1 MSLRKVKFLLS
12 LLTFVTLLIFSNSCE
27 QPINKDHLQTKRVLP
42 DSSAILAEVDSMI
55 YYMQKSDSVKCQ
67 EILKFFNDPELAKK
81 YPCEVYNAFVYSS
94 FSNQQNQLV
103 DSLSYL
109 KTYNQL
115 YDLALKSRSEHFMTY
130 CELYRARNM
139 VVSGKNEEAIPLYM
153 ELLPKFA
160 QYNDNYAI
168 SLIYKR
174 IGLTYLN
181 IYNNSDSAT
190 KYLTKAFY
198 IRIGKID
205 KSIIYDNLVKTYFQI
220 QEFDS
225 LKRFVDMLH
234 HPVDF
239 WRPMEYNTT
248 YAFYQ
253 TYIYTFSDSGSTD
266 SVIKYLNPFINYYF
280 GHPDQGYYPDLMS
293 CMSVFCE
300 GLLKKQE
307 YPLLDS
313 LIYITLRFE
322 KDHPEFTKLN
332 IDFYHVAY
340 KYYESKKD
348 FQGALIF
355 LKKYIDSK
363 KILNLE
369 EQKSKIELARMSYL
383 VQQERIRAANAKMQ
397 QELIS
402 SQQLQRQKFIRNSFI
417 AGFLSLLILIVV
429 LINRHQLKR
438 TIELEKMRSR
448 LSRDLH
454 DDIGSTL
461 SSINILS
468 RTAQHNLNH
477 SNPDK
482 IRFTLEKINE
492 RSQRLLDNMHDIL
505 WKINPGN
512 DTFEEVMSR
521 MREYATTI
529 LEAKGIDYTFNFPKE
544 ALNCKLNME
553 VKNNMYLIFK
563 EAINNLSKYSRAS
576 HAQLSLTFDEKHIY
590 LKIEDNGD
598 GFEIK
603 SSEKDFSS
611 SSSVKSG
618 GAGLQNMRHR
628 ALEMKGTI
636 NITSEIGKG
645 TKIELSIPRFC

>member
-1 MSLRKVKFLLS
+1 MCLRKVKFLLS
-12 LLTFVTLLIFSNSCE
+12 LLTLVTLLIFSNSCE
-27 QPINKDHLQTKRVLP
+27 QSINTEHLQTKRVLP

-103 DSLSYL
+103 DSLSYQ

-153 ELLPKFA
+153 ELLPRFA

-198 IRIGKID
+198 ISIGKID
-205 KSIIYDNLVKTYFQI
+205 KSIIYDNLVKTYFQT

-234 HPVDF
+234 LPVDF

-248 YAFYQ
+248 YTFYQ

-348 FQGALIF
+348 FQSALIF

-529 LEAKGIDYTFNFPKE
+529 LEAKGIDYSFNFPKE
-544 ALNCKLNME
+544 VLNCKLNME

-611 SSSVKSG
+611 SSPVKSG

>member
-1 MSLRKVKFLLS
+1 MTQSKVYTLLQFTITVFLS
-12 LLTFVTLLIFSNSCE
+12 LVFVTCENNIQNKHPEENLI
-27 QPINKDHLQTKRVLP
+27 LP
-42 DSSAILAEVDSMI
+42 DSAAIYAEADSII
-55 YYMQKSDSVKCQ
+55 YYLRNGDSARCFEK
-67 EILKFFNDPELAKK
+67 LKLFNDPQIAKQ
-81 YPCEVYNAFVYSS
+81 YPGPTYNAFIYSF
-94 FSNQQNQLV
+94 FSTAQSRSN
-103 DSLSYL
+103 DSTYFNNI
-109 KTYNQL
+109 YNQL
-115 YDLALKSRSEHFMTY
+115 HDLAVKSGSDHFMAY
-130 CELYRARNM
+130 CQLFKGRHLVANA
-139 VVSGKNEEAIPLYM
+139 KNDEAIPLYFN
-153 ELLPKFA
+153 LLTKFI
-160 QYNDNYAI
+160 QYKDDYAI
-168 SLIYKR
+168 GLIYKR
-174 IGLTYLN
+174 LGLIYLN
-181 IYNNSDSAT
+181 IYNNSDSAS
-190 KYLTKAFY
+190 KYLSKAFY
-198 IRIGKID
+198 INKDKID
-205 KSIIYDNLVKTYFQI
+205 KSLCFDNLVKTYFKTQ
-220 QEFDS
+220 QFDS
-225 LKRFVDMLH
+225 LKRFVDMLNQ
-234 HPVDF
+234 PVNF
-239 WRPMEYNTT
+239 YRLEGVNTT
-248 YAFYQ
+248 YAYYHIYQ
-253 TYIYTFSDSGSTD
+253 YAYSDSGSTD
-266 SVIKYLNPFINYYF
+266 SVMKYLNPFIRYYF
-280 GHPDQGYYPDLMS
+280 DHPDQSYYTDLM
-293 CMSVFCE
+293 CCFSVYCNA
-300 GLLKKQE
+300 LLEKQE
-307 YPLLDS
+307 FRLLDS
-313 LIYITLRFE
+313 LIAITLQFE
-322 KDHPEFTKLN
+322 KENPDFSKLN
-332 IDFYHVAY
+332 TDFYFVCY
-340 KYYESKKD
+340 KYKVSKND
-348 FQGALIF
+348 YHGALSF
-355 LKKYIDSK
+355 LEKYNNSK
-363 KILNLE
+363 IILNLE

-383 VQQERIRAANAKMQ
+383 VQQERVIAASAKMQ

-402 SQQLQRQKFIRNSFI
+402 SQQLQRQKFIRNSFV

-482 IRFTLEKINE
+482 ISFTLEKINE

-563 EAINNLSKYSRAS
+563 EAINNLSKYSQAS
-576 HAQLSLTFDEKHIY
+576 HAQLSLTFDDKHIY
-590 LKIEDNGD
+590 LKIEDNGA
-598 GFEIK
+598 GFETK

-618 GAGLQNMRHR
+618 GAGLQNMRYR